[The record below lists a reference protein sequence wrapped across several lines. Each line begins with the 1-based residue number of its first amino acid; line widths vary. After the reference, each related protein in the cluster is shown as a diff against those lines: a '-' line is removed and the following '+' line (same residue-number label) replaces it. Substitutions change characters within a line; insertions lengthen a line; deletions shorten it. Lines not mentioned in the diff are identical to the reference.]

1 MVSDISNTSIHH
13 SHRKDKQ
20 EFSRWRRNTVSFLRR
35 ETIGLAEKF
44 VWVFPQHFF
53 GKKQMKCL
61 VNPIESYKA
70 QKSLLHLLKKN
81 VSMTRD

>member
-1 MVSDISNTSIHH
+1 MVSDISKTSIHH

-44 VWVFPQHFF
+44 VRVFPQHFF

-61 VNPIESYKA
+61 VNLIESYQSTEEPIAFIKE
-70 QKSLLHLLKKN
+70 KCEY
-81 VSMTRD
+81 D